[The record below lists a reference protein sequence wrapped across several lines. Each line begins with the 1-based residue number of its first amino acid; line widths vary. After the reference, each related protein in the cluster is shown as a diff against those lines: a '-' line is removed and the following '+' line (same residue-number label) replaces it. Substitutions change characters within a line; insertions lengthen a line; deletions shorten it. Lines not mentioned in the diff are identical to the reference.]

1 MAPTPVDH
9 PPSGGKDDRVEQAVS
24 RTAWH
29 HIEAINAV
37 VYFSPECRDG
47 LKNAGLRGF
56 WMGYFAGRAAP
67 MGAVSAGVV
76 EATFYNFAPAM
87 VRRSIPDAWTLAG
100 PASVL
105 SARRES
111 AAAALR
117 RLAPGA
123 EAALPGLLPQ
133 LLRAVENGEGGGRPL
148 FSANRD
154 LSVSDDLAGLWQVA
168 TTLREHRGDG
178 PVAVLAEADVD
189 GCEAHVL
196 LAATEGSP
204 PELFLDS
211 RGWSSEAWQAASD
224 RLRSRGLVTGE
235 VGATDSGRRLRSAI
249 KQRTD
254 ELAMQPYFALSIEET
269 AAVIRTLSEI
279 GRAIVESGE
288 IPFPNPMGLPPPQA

>member
-1 MAPTPVDH
+1 MGPTPADRS
-9 PPSGGKDDRVEQAVS
+9 PSVGKDDRGEPVS

-29 HIEAINAV
+29 HLEAVNAV

-47 LKNAGLRGF
+47 LTNAGLRGF

-87 VRRSIPDAWTLAG
+87 VRRSIPDAWTLAD
-100 PASVL
+100 PESVL

-117 RLAPGA
+117 RLAPAA
-123 EAALPGLLPQ
+123 ESALPGLLPQ

-148 FSANRD
+148 FSSNRD
-154 LSVSDDLAGLWQVA
+154 LPASDDLAGLWQAA

-178 PVAVLAEADVD
+178 HVAILAEADVD

-196 LAATEGSP
+196 FAATEGSP

-211 RGWSSEAWQAASD
+211 RGWSTEAWEAAAD
-224 RLRSRGLVTGE
+224 RMRSRGLVTGE
-235 VGATDSGRRLRSAI
+235 GGATPSGRHLRAAI
-249 KQRTD
+249 EQRTD
-254 ELAMQPYFALSIEET
+254 ELAMQPYLALSVEET
-269 AAVIRTLSEI
+269 QAVIRTVSGI
-279 GRAIVESGE
+279 GRVIVASGA
-288 IPFPNPMGLPPPQA
+288 IPFPNPMGLPPAPA

>member
-1 MAPTPVDH
+1 MDRAP
-9 PPSGGKDDRVEQAVS
+9 S

-29 HIEAINAV
+29 HLETVNAV

-76 EATFYNFAPAM
+76 EATFYNFAPDM
-87 VRRSIPDAWTLAG
+87 VRRSMPAAWTFAH
-100 PASVL
+100 PETVVA
-105 SARRES
+105 ARGQA

-123 EAALPGLLPQ
+123 EAHLPRVLP
-133 LLRAVENGEGGGRPL
+133 LLRRVVENGGAGGRPL
-148 FSANRD
+148 FAANRD

-178 PVAVLAEADVD
+178 HVVVLAEAEVD

-196 LAATEGSP
+196 FAATEGSP
-204 PELFLDS
+204 PDLYLDS
-211 RGWSSEAWQAASD
+211 RGWSAEDWESAVD
-224 RLRSRGLVTGE
+224 RLRSRGLVTAE
-235 VGATDSGRRLRSAI
+235 GAATPSGHELRAAI
-249 KQRTD
+249 ERRTD
-254 ELAMQPYFALSIEET
+254 QLAMQPYAALSGEEVG
-269 AAVIRTLSEI
+269 AVIQSLAGVART
-279 GRAIVESGE
+279 IVNAGE
-288 IPFPNPMGLPPPQA
+288 IPFPNPMGLPPPPA